1 MYQTVY
7 LGVQMAGGE
16 LRRQPILEAMI
27 RVAGRK
33 GYQATSVA
41 DVVAEA
47 HASRATFYKY
57 FDDKHD
63 CFLAAYELAVQRI
76 LAAAQAGCGNRRRWP
91 ERALA
96 GLAAIVDL
104 FVSDPELA
112 RTAIVEVAAA
122 GGEARRR
129 HWAAVGVFARLLEDG
144 CETPRRQ
151 QLPASTGPM
160 AASGVV
166 GLIFDELQAGRAG
179 TLHRLLPEL
188 EFAMLVPF
196 VGPRA
201 AVREMGRNAA

>member
-1 MYQTVY
+1 
-7 LGVQMAGGE
+7 MAGDE

-27 RVAGRK
+27 RVAGRN

-63 CFLAAYELAVQRI
+63 CFLAAYGVAVERI
-76 LAAAQAGCGNRRRWP
+76 LAAAQAACDRRRTWP
-91 ERALA
+91 ERALD

-104 FVSDPELA
+104 FADDPELA
-112 RTAIVEVAAA
+112 RIAIVEVSAA
-122 GGEARRR
+122 GDEARRR
-129 HWAAVGVFARLLEDG
+129 HWAAVASFARLLEDG
-144 CETPRRQ
+144 SKAPGQ
-151 QLPASTGPM
+151 PQLPANTALM

-166 GLIFDELQAGRAG
+166 GLIFDELQAGLAH

-196 VGPRA
+196 LGPRA
-201 AVREMGRNAA
+201 AVREMGRDAA